1 MVAGVSKENR
11 ERILYPEYGTGRKQP
26 WWDWKVVACPKQEK
40 AQQDSTQTG
49 VPKSTV
55 KGKDKQRDI
64 RSVINRQ

>member
-40 AQQDSTQTG
+40 AQ
-49 VPKSTV
+49 
-55 KGKDKQRDI
+55 
-64 RSVINRQ
+64 

>member
-1 MVAGVSKENR
+1 
-11 ERILYPEYGTGRKQP
+11 
-26 WWDWKVVACPKQEK
+26 VVCPKQEK